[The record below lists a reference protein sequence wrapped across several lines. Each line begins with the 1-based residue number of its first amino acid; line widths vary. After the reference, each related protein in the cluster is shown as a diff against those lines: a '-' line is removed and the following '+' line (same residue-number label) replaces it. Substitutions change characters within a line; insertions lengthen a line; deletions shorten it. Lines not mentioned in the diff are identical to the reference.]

1 MIRTDGYKDTE
12 IGAIPVDWEL
22 TFLEKVS
29 DRLKAGGTPKT
40 NVPDYWN
47 GDIPL
52 VKVEDVVNTHKYLL
66 ETNLSITKE
75 GLDNSSAYL
84 LPENCLVFS
93 MYGTAGEVAIN
104 KIPVAPTQ
112 NVLGII
118 PLKETSVD
126 FLYYALKFS
135 KNRALELI
143 VDRGLSL
150 NILLLRKRRDF

>member
-1 MIRTDGYKDTE
+1 MTENGFKETDVGVIPEDWNVHKLKE
-12 IGAIPVDWEL
+12 IAF
-22 TFLEKVS
+22 TTS
-29 DRLKAGGTPKT
+29 GGTPKT

-135 KNRALELI
+135 KNRALDLI
-143 VDRGLSL
+143 VDRTIPLA
-150 NILLLRKRRDF
+150 D